1 MKKNIIGHMLAT
13 KEPMRVR
20 FRRLHLFPR
29 LLCLLFALIIWL
41 TVVNLSPSKQENPT
55 PEVGTSDSTL

>member
-1 MKKNIIGHMLAT
+1 MKKNIIGHMLAV

-20 FRRLHLFPR
+20 FRRMHLFSR
-29 LLCLLFALIIWL
+29 LLCLLLALIIWL

-55 PEVGTSDSTL
+55 PENGISNSTL